1 MLFRSVGLMNTADD
15 LCNLID
21 KVLKGIDEDRCYT
34 KDGWWEHSGQ
44 VEWGAAKLAELKE
57 AVRAYLD
64 APEMKDDN
72 DRIPYEVLLNYCA
85 EINRAYANLV
95 DKFHGDE
102 VKDEPVYLARRK
114 GLDDFFT
121 CSKYRYEELSV
132 LDLFETKLAYLH
144 PPTKTAPMKPMTDA
158 EILKE
163 WQCHFYDDGWI
174 GFEAGI
180 RFAERHHGIGGGGE

>member
-1 MLFRSVGLMNTADD
+1 MNTADD

-95 DKFHGDE
+95 DKLHGDE
-102 VKDEPVYLARRK
+102 VKDEPVAWMDEPVAYIDGPNQMLIWAK
-114 GLDDFFT
+114 PFQYSGPKSIKVEPIPL
-121 CSKYRYEELSV
+121 
-132 LDLFETKLAYLH
+132 YLH

-174 GFEAGI
+174 GFEAGV